1 MSITV
6 LVRSSDLSEVRLTFD
21 GTRPIVVGRGA
32 ICDVRLP
39 DASVSSRH
47 ASIRAQG
54 ADFTVVDEGSANG
67 TFVGGIRVAPRSARI
82 VRSGDLIRVG
92 RMWIELRIDQGP
104 ATRDVVGAT
113 REVALALVSQA
124 LAESGGDCTTRLQV
138 VEGRDQGATL
148 ALEEEHRIYVV
159 GRAADCALPL
169 ADSDASREHARI
181 VRRGS
186 VIMVRD
192 AGTKNGTWLGDAPV
206 PADQDVVW
214 RPAEQLRVGRTIL
227 ALREPIGEAL
237 ARIESAPD
245 EPMPADE
252 PILPPSAEPIVEPPN
267 SLLPAVASVAPVA
280 VVPVQASQPL
290 PTPGKRPRWSA
301 TDLTVLGAAMVA
313 LLVSAAGI
321 VWLLR
326 P

>member
-6 LVRSSDLSEVRLTFD
+6 LVRSPDLAEVRLTFD

-32 ICDVRLP
+32 SCDVRLP

-47 ASIRAQG
+47 ATIRAQG
-54 ADFTVVDEGSANG
+54 SDLVAVDEGSANG
-67 TFVGGIRVAPRSARI
+67 TFVGGARVAPRSARI

-92 RMWIELRIDQGP
+92 RMWIELRVDQGP
-104 ATRDVVGAT
+104 VTRDVVGAT

-124 LAESGGDCTTRLQV
+124 LADSGGNCTTRLQV
-138 VEGRDQGATL
+138 VEGRDQGMTL
-148 ALEEEHRIYVV
+148 ALDEEHRVYVV

-169 ADSDASREHARI
+169 ADSDASREHARV
-181 VRRGS
+181 VRRGGA
-186 VIMVRD
+186 VMVRD

-206 PADQDVVW
+206 PTDRDIVW
-214 RPAEQLRVGRTIL
+214 RPSEQLRVGRTIL

-237 ARIESAPD
+237 ARIERAPD
-245 EPMPADE
+245 ELLADE
-252 PILPPSAEPIVEPPN
+252 PVPPPPAEPSLPEPPN
-267 SLLPAVASVAPVA
+267 SLPPAMETAAPVA
-280 VVPVQASQPL
+280 LVPVQAAQPL
-290 PTPGKRPRWSA
+290 PTPSKRPRWSA
-301 TDLTVLGAAMVA
+301 TDLAVIGGALIALVVSVA
-313 LLVSAAGI
+313 GL